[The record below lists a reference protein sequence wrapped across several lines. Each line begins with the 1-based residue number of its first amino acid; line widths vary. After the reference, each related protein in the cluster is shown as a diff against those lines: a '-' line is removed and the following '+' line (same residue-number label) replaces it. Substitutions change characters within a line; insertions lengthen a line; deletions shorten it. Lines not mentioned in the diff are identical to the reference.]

1 MEEKKSYPR
10 LLCDLGL
17 LERNVNEVTCRC
29 HDSGVKVAGVVKG
42 ANGLGPIAER
52 FARGGCDQLASSRL
66 SQLAALAGL
75 GLPTMLIRVPMLS
88 EAEEVVRLADY
99 SLQSDR
105 TVLDAVEAACERQ
118 GKTHKVVLMAD
129 LGDLREG
136 WWDKEELVQTAL
148 YVERELSHV
157 VLAGVGTNLGCY
169 GAIKPT
175 VEKME
180 ELAALAGR
188 VEAAIG
194 RELEIVSGGATTSLP
209 LICRH
214 EMPEKI
220 NHLRVGEAILVCYAL
235 KYEWGRTDMEFLSS
249 HVFTLQA
256 QVLECRSKPSYP
268 VGEIFVDAFGN
279 CPTYEDR
286 GPRRRALIGI
296 GKLDMG
302 SEIRI
307 MPREKGVVW
316 LGSSSDHT
324 ILDVEDCPRSL
335 EAGDILEFD
344 ISYPEMIFLTSAAN
358 VTVEYIG

>member
-1 MEEKKSYPR
+1 MEQKRYPR
-10 LLCDLGL
+10 LVCDLPL
-17 LERNVNEVTCRC
+17 LERNVKEVTRRC

-52 FARGGCDQLASSRL
+52 FARGGCDQLGSSRL
-66 SQLAALAGL
+66 SQLKKLSSF

-88 EAEEVVRLADY
+88 EVEDVVRFAQY
-99 SLQSDR
+99 SLESDLE
-105 TVLDAVEAACERQ
+105 VLDAIEEVCARQ
-118 GKTHKVVLMAD
+118 GKRHKAVLMAD

-136 WWDKEELVQTAL
+136 WWDKEELVAAAVH
-148 YVERELSHV
+148 VERELPHV
-157 VLAGVGTNLGCY
+157 ELAGIGTNLGCY

-180 ELAALAGR
+180 ELADLAR
-188 VEAAIG
+188 RIERAIG

-209 LICRH
+209 LICLH

-256 QVLECRSKPSYP
+256 QVLECRVKPSHP

-279 CPTYEDR
+279 CPTYVDR
-286 GPRRRALIGI
+286 GPRRRAVIGV

-324 ILDVEDCPRSL
+324 ILDVEDCSRPLR
-335 EAGDILEFD
+335 AGDVLEFD
-344 ISYPEMIFLTSAAN
+344 LSYPEVLFLTAAAN
-358 VTVEYIG
+358 VTVEYLR